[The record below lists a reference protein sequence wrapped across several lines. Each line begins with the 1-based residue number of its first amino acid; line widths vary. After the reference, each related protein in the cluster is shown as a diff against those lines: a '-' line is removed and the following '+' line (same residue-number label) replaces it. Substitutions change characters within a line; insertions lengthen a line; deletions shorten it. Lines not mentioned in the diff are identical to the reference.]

1 MADIQQRNYYKIFTG
16 TNQADGYD
24 KVHLGYEAETS
35 EIILKK
41 DETTFFHI
49 PFFAN
54 NQNLSDSTLIAD
66 GAIPGPIPALAD
78 RIFKKLGGYGNNT
91 AWGTPSDKEDGTWL
105 CSWLYAVSS
114 EPPQWLD
121 RYYNPGRL
129 AYEEALGGKAEF
141 TDYIK
146 NDPIYYD
153 VTSTLTL
160 EPGVLYQY
168 FHNGEDTALSAVETF
183 AGADRK
189 NLRLNIDNW
198 SHTPLD
204 DSIYNNTVRIDNFK
218 DSWVVDVYD
227 PGYRD
232 RNSLSFDNNDFIN
245 CKISYN
251 DSYNLEDEFT
261 LTFWTYNK
269 SWADATS
276 TQLIGNLRKG
286 GYGVFYNNLN
296 NNPYFVVPETYYG
309 HLFYCNQEGNIY
321 NDKNVEV
328 KLGVP
333 VKPLSVNINSNSE
346 IITLDATN
354 SRLFK
359 YNHLGDVITTS
370 RTLIG
375 SEYQIPGTSKLSI
388 IDRDNNTI
396 VISTSGTY
404 IFDKD
409 LLLKTSTLS
418 AVYEY
423 KEQIAFNTSGNLVRE
438 LSCIDIKFDSYNN
451 KWVIKEDGNLY
462 CNNTLYKTLTD
473 STTNPV
479 KFGGTNLAVDPEN
492 NLWVLADS
500 NLIYKI
506 DVKHKTI
513 IDTYEV
519 GVQHNSFDNKSISF
533 IRSYDRTTNT
543 FTWYAF
549 ITHNYEQ
556 TLYQVTLDGNIL
568 RNTLL
573 TQKLN
578 TRDPATALQDKEL
591 LTFTSK
597 GDFTGYEWRRIFNK
611 ILYNNNPQ
619 VQFKVAVK
627 SPNKKL
633 PNSVYTLSIPTNYF
647 LDDVWHLITVTFKN
661 HVINIYVDD
670 YLRDSLPL
678 PGNLDLNYEFKND
691 FFVGCPC
698 GKSENLNT
706 EIVST
711 AVIWNG
717 YIDSIRVYDY
727 AVDSKF
733 IQYFTREKTYTSD
746 IVWNIPTAA
755 LQYVEI
761 IDRFFKHRLPGSKSV
776 FFNIRLTG
784 TKITDSTVKTR
795 IENDIKLAVQKIK
808 PAYTEL
814 LRVEWID

>member
-49 PFFAN
+49 PFFASIQTLN
-54 NQNLSDSTLIAD
+54 NSTLIAD
-66 GAIPGPIPALAD
+66 GAVPGPIPALAD
-78 RIFKKLGGYGNNT
+78 RIFKKLGGYGNST
-91 AWGTPSDKEDGTWL
+91 PWGTPTDKEDGTWL

-129 AYEEALGGKAEF
+129 AYEEALEGRAEF

-153 VTSTLTL
+153 IPSTLTL

-168 FHNGEDTALSAVETF
+168 FHNGEVTALSAVETF
-183 AGADRK
+183 AGVGRK

-198 SHTPLD
+198 SHIPLD
-204 DSIYNNTVRIDNFK
+204 DSIYNNSVRIDNFK
-218 DSWVVDVYD
+218 DSWIVDVYD

-232 RNSLSFDNNDFIN
+232 RNSLSFANNDFIN
-245 CKISYN
+245 CKVSYN
-251 DSYNLEDEFT
+251 GSYNLEDEFT
-261 LTFWTYNK
+261 LSFWTYNK
-269 SWADATS
+269 SWADATN
-276 TQLIGNLRKG
+276 TQFVGNLRKG

-296 NNPYFVVPETYYG
+296 NNPYFVIPESHYG
-309 HLFYCNQEGNIY
+309 HLFYCNQEGNVY
-321 NDKNVEV
+321 NDKNIEV
-328 KLGVP
+328 ILGTP
-333 VKPLSVNINSNSE
+333 VKPVSVNINSNSE

-370 RTLIG
+370 RTLTG
-375 SEYQIPGTSKLSI
+375 SEYQIPGTPKLSI
-388 IDRDNNTI
+388 IDKDNNTI
-396 VISTSGTY
+396 VITTSGTY
-404 IFDKD
+404 TFDKD
-409 LLLKTSTLS
+409 LLLKTNTLS
-418 AVYEY
+418 AYGY
-423 KEQIAFNTSGNLVRE
+423 KEQIAFDISGNLVRE

-451 KWVIKEDGNLY
+451 KWVIKENGNLY
-462 CNNTLYKTLTD
+462 CNGILFKQLTD
-473 STTNPV
+473 STTTPV
-479 KFGGTNLAVDPEN
+479 KLGGTNLAIDPEN
-492 NLWVLADS
+492 NLWVLANS

-506 DVKHKTI
+506 DTVHKTV

-519 GVQHNSFDNKSISF
+519 GVQHDSLDDKSISF
-533 IRSYDRTTNT
+533 IKSYDRSTNM
-543 FTWYAF
+543 FMWYAF
-549 ITHNYEQ
+549 IVHNYEQ
-556 TLYQVTLDGNIL
+556 TLYQVTLNGIIL

-597 GDFTGYEWRRIFNK
+597 GDITGYEWRRIFNN
-611 ILYNNNPQ
+611 ILYNNNSQ

-627 SPNKKL
+627 SPNIKL
-633 PNSVYTLSIPTNYF
+633 PNSIYTLSIPANYF

-661 HVINIYVDD
+661 HVMNIYVDN

-717 YIDSIRVYDY
+717 YIDSVRIYDY
-727 AVDSKF
+727 AIDSKF
-733 IQYFTREKTYTSD
+733 IQYFIREKTYASD

-784 TKITDSTVKTR
+784 TKITDSVVRTR